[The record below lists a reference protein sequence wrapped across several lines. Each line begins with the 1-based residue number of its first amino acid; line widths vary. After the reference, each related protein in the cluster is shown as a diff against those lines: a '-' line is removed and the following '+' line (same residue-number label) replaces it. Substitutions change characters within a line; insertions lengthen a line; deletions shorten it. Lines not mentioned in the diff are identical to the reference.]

1 MMWWCSPNIT
11 QFPFTSPGTGQHLI
25 CWFYTCKNN
34 CCLLVAQQS
43 ISGESGGNESGGG
56 VNSLIPQSPNT
67 PLPNRKVNILTSA
80 WGRQAENPTLCRSST
95 HSMNRRSGIPFW
107 PWVISLII
115 PASHAWVCCATSSR
129 LIPAALSSAWATNSF
144 LPSCLKVQVPT
155 SVYRVTPFE

>member
-43 ISGESGGNESGGG
+43 ISGESGGKERGGG

-95 HSMNRRSGIPFW
+95 HSMEQKEWDTILALGHFPHY
-107 PWVISLII
+107 PSLSCLGLLCHKLE
-115 PASHAWVCCATSSR
+115 ANTSSPFFCMGCQFFPSILSESSSSHIR
-129 LIPAALSSAWATNSF
+129 L
-144 LPSCLKVQVPT
+144 
-155 SVYRVTPFE
+155 